1 MSTLRALHFCILIPD
16 SQQPSQPR
24 MSVVFIWVLLI
35 FGTVL
40 QIDARGGGGRGGGS
54 RGGGGGGRGGGSRG
68 WGSFFGWGSGKGVSG
83 VVERKVGYFGGRNVV
98 ANYKSFK
105 GPSRSSSSS
114 TTGFGM
120 GKNNTPTLLSF

>member
-1 MSTLRALHFCILIPD
+1 
-16 SQQPSQPR
+16 

-40 QIDARGGGGRGGGS
+40 QIDARGGGRGGGS

-68 WGSFFGWGSGKGVSG
+68 WGSFFGWGSGKGFSGGGGRGVSG